1 MIKEWTK
8 KRLNRLNL
16 PRKRTAKGRKKDN
29 SFWHAK
35 PQCAKNEQFIG
46 RVFGHYV
53 LGLINSQIKTDELIF
68 MQKQIMQM

>member
-1 MIKEWTK
+1 MEKEWTK
-8 KRLNRLNL
+8 KRLNGLNV
-16 PRKRTAKGRKKDN
+16 PTKRTAKGRKKDN

-53 LGLINSQIKTDELIF
+53 LCLIGFFLVFKREISNKLNIK
-68 MQKQIMQM
+68 